1 MSRNSKKSPG
11 RLSSRGGSHHQDSNL
26 ENNLENKS
34 LQKILK
40 DVNFKAQEQA
50 TPEMYNHEK
59 QQHTKDNCRAPGAW
73 TETRR
78 PLVMKP
84 QKPDKGA
91 RGDPPA
97 GELDRTFN

>member
-34 LQKILK
+34 LQKIPK

-59 QQHTKDNCRAPGAW
+59 QQHTKSPDIISSHQARDFWQSDNMEVFP
-73 TETRR
+73 
-78 PLVMKP
+78 VQNKSVYY
-84 QKPDKGA
+84 
-91 RGDPPA
+91 
-97 GELDRTFN
+97 